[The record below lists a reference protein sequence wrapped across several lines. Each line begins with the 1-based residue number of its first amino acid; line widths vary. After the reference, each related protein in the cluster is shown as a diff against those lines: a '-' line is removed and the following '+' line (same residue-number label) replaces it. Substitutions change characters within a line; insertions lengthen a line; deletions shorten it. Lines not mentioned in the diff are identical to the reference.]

1 MRVAFSIV
9 FAYALGVNAPQP
21 PSAPLGPGPSAPDGA
36 GIPQRPPPGSGGVA
50 NNKVMLGVL
59 AGCGCLMLLV
69 IVGVMVGM
77 VYVSRRNT
85 ASQSA
90 APTTPPLVS
99 PAATTPA
106 ASGTPP
112 ATAAATSAGDV
123 ERAAT
128 DYLLALG
135 QSVLT
140 AARGEYGDPRF
151 GAPHA
156 SAVPSVAAL
165 GASPT
170 VRMVVVALGA
180 SAGRTQHVRTVMVAF
195 PDGRLRAAEAKLG
208 TRPSGGRFDA
218 AAAPELFALVG
229 HLSDGLLQQGR
240 CPTLLSLPELA
251 GLPQPLIADL
261 TRELGESRIEC
272 QGLRS
277 WPGFHEAWEA
287 HSDEL
292 IVIADGGA
300 GPVVIEAQL
309 RAQRGV
315 LTPSRIRERRD
326 R

>member
-1 MRVAFSIV
+1 M
-9 FAYALGVNAPQP
+9 NAPQP
-21 PSAPLGPGPSAPDGA
+21 PSSPLGPTQGAPGPA
-36 GIPQRPPPGSGGVA
+36 GLPQRPPPGSGGIG

-59 AGCGCLMLLV
+59 AGCGCLMLL
-69 IVGVMVGM
+69 IIAGVMVAM
-77 VYVSRRNT
+77 VVMSRRNT
-85 ASQSA
+85 AEQTGTTT
-90 APTTPPLVS
+90 APPMVT
-99 PAATTPA
+99 
-106 ASGTPP
+106 P
-112 ATAAATSAGDV
+112 ATAPPTAAAPGTVASGGDV
-123 ERAAT
+123 ERAAA

-156 SAVPSVAAL
+156 SAIPSVAVL
-165 GASPT
+165 GASPD

-229 HLSDGLLQQGR
+229 HVSDGLLQQGR

-272 QGLRS
+272 QGLRA

-287 HSDEL
+287 HGDEL

-300 GPVVIEAQL
+300 APVVIEAQL

-315 LTPSRIRERRD
+315 LTPSRIRERRA